1 MKTFG
6 WICIVF
12 GSLSFIGA
20 VLAGHN
26 VFGPSF
32 WLALGIGLVYK
43 SKEKE
48 KHNNEESSTNELQ
61 QISKVEINPKQ
72 SIETVKQKTFWEDY
86 KENNPS
92 EAQEI
97 ENLLKIDMSEL
108 SNRDAR
114 EKIQML
120 ERISKNMECTI
131 SEIKAVY
138 LKGIEKCSA
147 HLIPQMIETTK
158 KEMANEVNMFNI
170 LESNTCSAL
179 MIEWLK
185 ELQENALNNES
196 YWRKWKTNNPEKA
209 VALESLTKVDFDVM
223 DDEDVKQTITSFEGM
238 ADFKGLSDWNQI
250 KEITLQYFEDMT
262 KDLCEE
268 EMLVLFDHLISEEA
282 NHTNACPSNTFAYYS
297 RLWYLESLKA
307 KETETLTPEQ
317 NFRNEYKRKLIYKIG
332 TNAFIPLFCEGYDSP
347 IAHEIMNLMY
357 QHLRNGELK
366 AEAEKN
372 GFGDKFIHII
382 VEETEKITE
391 KYCHAS
397 LQECIE
403 FYNFPDKKVL
413 TRDRCP
419 NCGSR
424 HVLDNYEFGLE
435 CMDCSYTWFA
445 PFGKRLYL

>member
-1 MKTFG
+1 MRTFG

-282 NHTNACPSNTFAYYS
+282 NHTNACPSNTLS
-297 RLWYLESLKA
+297 SL
-307 KETETLTPEQ
+307 
-317 NFRNEYKRKLIYKIG
+317 
-332 TNAFIPLFCEGYDSP
+332 
-347 IAHEIMNLMY
+347 
-357 QHLRNGELK
+357 
-366 AEAEKN
+366 
-372 GFGDKFIHII
+372 
-382 VEETEKITE
+382 
-391 KYCHAS
+391 
-397 LQECIE
+397 
-403 FYNFPDKKVL
+403 
-413 TRDRCP
+413 
-419 NCGSR
+419 
-424 HVLDNYEFGLE
+424 
-435 CMDCSYTWFA
+435 
-445 PFGKRLYL
+445 

>member
-1 MKTFG
+1 
-6 WICIVF
+6 
-12 GSLSFIGA
+12 
-20 VLAGHN
+20 
-26 VFGPSF
+26 
-32 WLALGIGLVYK
+32 
-43 SKEKE
+43 
-48 KHNNEESSTNELQ
+48 
-61 QISKVEINPKQ
+61 
-72 SIETVKQKTFWEDY
+72 
-86 KENNPS
+86 
-92 EAQEI
+92 
-97 ENLLKIDMSEL
+97 
-108 SNRDAR
+108 
-114 EKIQML
+114 
-120 ERISKNMECTI
+120 
-131 SEIKAVY
+131 
-138 LKGIEKCSA
+138 
-147 HLIPQMIETTK
+147 
-158 KEMANEVNMFNI
+158 
-170 LESNTCSAL
+170 
-179 MIEWLK
+179 
-185 ELQENALNNES
+185 
-196 YWRKWKTNNPEKA
+196 
-209 VALESLTKVDFDVM
+209 M

-297 RLWYLESLKA
+297 KLWYLESLKA